1 MVIKEIKDFLE
12 GINRW
17 RDRMLSPFIK
27 KYWPRQIVPNHLTV
41 SRIILSI
48 VCAVLLFSGLGKKI
62 IVIPL
67 CGLAM
72 LTDLFDGSIARVLNK
87 TTKIG
92 VVLDPIAD
100 RALIIPL
107 AVYILHKNY
116 LWLLIVLLCLEA
128 INALATLYY
137 KTSGVF
143 VSTNIFGKTKMVLQ
157 SIAFIL
163 ILFTLPVVPIFVIII
178 LWVSASFIFADIFFK
193 GAEFITIKK
202 SNLLWWN

>member
-12 GINRW
+12 KIDAD
-17 RDRMLSPFIK
+17 RDRVLSPFIK
-27 KYWPRQIVPNHLTV
+27 KYWPRQIAPNHLTV
-41 SRIILSI
+41 ARIILGI
-48 VCAVLLFSGLGKKI
+48 VCAVLLFSGLEKKI

-92 VVLDPIAD
+92 AVLDPMAD
-100 RALIIPL
+100 RILIIPI
-107 AVYILHKNY
+107 AVYVLYKNY
-116 LWLLIVLLCLEA
+116 MWLLLVLLCLEA
-128 INALATLYY
+128 INALAALYY
-137 KTSGVF
+137 KTRGVL

-163 ILFTLPVVPIFVIII
+163 ILFTLPAAPIFSIIT
-178 LWVSASFIFADIFFK
+178 LWVSAIFIFADIFFK
-193 GAEFITIKK
+193 GDEFVKIKK
-202 SNLLWWN
+202 SNL